1 MQCDLVGTLAAQM
14 TDLLPEATEH
24 LTSHPNAFGE
34 KLGIVIEEWTTE
46 RVVATMPVTGNT
58 QPDGWLHGGATCSL
72 IESLASMGA
81 AGVVGWPSKVV
92 MGQQQTTSFLGTSK
106 EGQVRGV
113 ATPVHLGRTTH
124 VWNVD
129 VTHVE
134 SGKLIASGRVTMAV
148 RDRR

>member
-1 MQCDLVGTLAAQM
+1 MSELQGKVSNDNELGA
-14 TDLLPEATEH
+14 
-24 LTSHPNAFGE
+24 
-34 KLGIVIEEWTTE
+34 KLGIVIEEWTKE
-46 RVVATMPVTGNT
+46 HVIATMPVIGNT

-81 AGVVGWPSKVV
+81 AGVAGWPERVV
-92 MGQQQTTSFLGTSK
+92 MGQQQTTSFLGTSRD
-106 EGQVRGV
+106 GTVRGV

-148 RDRR
+148 RDRRQ

>member
-1 MQCDLVGTLAAQM
+1 MTELPANAAEI
-14 TDLLPEATEH
+14 LNSSAPEY
-24 LTSHPNAFGE
+24 NQ
-34 KLGIVIEEWTTE
+34 KLGLTIDEIAEG
-46 RVVATMPVTGNT
+46 RVVASMPVAGNT

-72 IESLASMGA
+72 IETLASIGA
-81 AGVVGWPSKVV
+81 AVLAGWPERVV
-92 MGQQQTTSFLGTSK
+92 MGQQQTTNFLGTSRD
-106 EGQVRGV
+106 GTVRGV
-113 ATPVHLGRTTH
+113 ATPVHVGRTTH